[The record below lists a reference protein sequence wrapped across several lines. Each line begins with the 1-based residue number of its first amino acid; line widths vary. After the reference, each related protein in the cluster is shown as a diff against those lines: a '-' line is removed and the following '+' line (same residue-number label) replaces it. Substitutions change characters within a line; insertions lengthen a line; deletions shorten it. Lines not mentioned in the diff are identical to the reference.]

1 MYLYIYMYIYVY
13 NINRSSLLLLD
24 VFSLFEEM
32 QKFNFYYYKEKVD
45 GIGSNDSCDNNKY
58 ITT

>member
-1 MYLYIYMYIYVY
+1 MYIYVY

-24 VFSLFEEM
+24 VFHYLEKYKMS
-32 QKFNFYYYKEKVD
+32 FYYYNEKVD
-45 GIGSNDSCDNNKY
+45 GIDSNDSCDNNKY

>member
-1 MYLYIYMYIYVY
+1 MYIYVY

-24 VFSLFEEM
+24 VFSLFGEIQNE
-32 QKFNFYYYKEKVD
+32 FYYYNEKVD
-45 GIGSNDSCDNNKY
+45 GIDSNDSCDNNKY

>member
-1 MYLYIYMYIYVY
+1 MYIYVY
-13 NINRSSLLLLD
+13 NINRPSLYFWIF
-24 VFSLFEEM
+24 FSLFGEM
-32 QKFNFYYYKEKVD
+32 QNEFLLLKEKVD